1 MGEKQHVLSILADN
15 NPGVILR
22 IAGLFSRRGYSIESL
37 SAAQTENPRISRMT
51 IVTTGD
57 QATLEQIDKQLSKLV
72 DVKEVKVLTTDNS
85 VKREHVLIMAG
96 NTEESRASLIQVANL
111 FHANIVSVN
120 EDSLI
125 LELTGKPRKID
136 AFITLIK
143 PFGIIKMVK
152 SGLTALERD
161 S

>member
-1 MGEKQHVLSILADN
+1 MEAKQHVLSILADN

-22 IAGLFSRRGYSIESL
+22 VAGLFSRRGYSIESL
-37 SAAQTENPRISRMT
+37 SAAQTENPKISRMT

-96 NTEESRASLIQVANL
+96 NSETNRTALIQVANL
-111 FHANIVSVN
+111 FHANIVNVN
-120 EDSLI
+120 DNSLI
-125 LELTGKPRKID
+125 LELTGKPRKIN
-136 AFITLIK
+136 AFIQLIE

-152 SGLTALERD
+152 SGLTALERE
-161 S
+161 